1 MKATRRFG
9 FILFILLLGIVIGH
23 LQLRTILLI
32 ICPLLVLWLILWDD
46 KRFHQ
51 AETKQQEKLSHFD
64 IHPSSHSNYYHY
76 E

>member
-46 KRFHQ
+46 KRFRQ
-51 AETKQQEKLSHFD
+51 AETKQQNSHFD
-64 IHPSSHSNYYHY
+64 IHQSSHSNYYHY